1 MKKLNVFF
9 GLVLLTY
16 AVCGQESACKET
28 IQESLQKAA
37 EILNNPESRRLW
49 NISLNAPVLIIN
61 PSENKMYF
69 TAIENGKVSPFK
81 AEEWNN
87 KVPPA
92 NSFFDYAG
100 KRYVTIIY
108 AALRNAPCEQRINLL
123 CHEIFHTYQK
133 SLGIENQSSVNRH
146 MDEVQ
151 GRTLL
156 QMEMKALQQALSG
169 DSGSLR
175 DALYIRTYRQSIYP
189 DNNEDLYE
197 LNEGLAEYTGV
208 KLSMKDAGEYIKNR
222 LNYDIT
228 KGYTNAFG
236 YFTGSAYAIL
246 LDTIYPQWRYDK
258 DLTKGLI
265 YLIKKEKPEYR
276 ITIEKKELD
285 KLFAKYEYALR
296 LKKEKEE
303 LDSFGDMEK
312 FRELLKPS
320 TSKLCLPNQRLSF
333 TYNPNDRV
341 ITLDDAVL
349 LRNMTIRGDWGQLT
363 VKSGLIRKNNWSA
376 FYLLPPSTVS
386 SEAVS
391 GDDYEIKLN
400 PGWKVE
406 AANGLFRIGKE

>member
-9 GLVLLTY
+9 GLLFLAY
-16 AVCGQESACKET
+16 AVYGQESACKET
-28 IQESLQKAA
+28 MQESLQKAA
-37 EILNNPESRRLW
+37 EILNNPESQRLW
-49 NISLNAPVLIIN
+49 NVSLGAPVLIIN
-61 PSENKMYF
+61 PLENKMYF
-69 TAIENGKVSPFK
+69 TAIENGNVSPLK

-87 KVPPA
+87 KIPLA

-108 AALRNAPCEQRINLL
+108 AALMNAPCEQRINLL
-123 CHEIFHTYQK
+123 SHEIFHTYQK
-133 SLGIENQSSVNRH
+133 SLGIENLCSVNHH

-208 KLSMKDAGEYIKNR
+208 KISMKDAREYIKSR
-222 LNYDIT
+222 LNYDIS

-236 YFTGSAYAIL
+236 YFTGSAYATL
-246 LDTIYPQWRYDK
+246 LDTIYPKWRYDK
-258 DLTKGLI
+258 DLAKGLI

-285 KLFAKYEYALR
+285 KLFAKYQYTLR
-296 LKKEKEE
+296 LEKEKEE
-303 LDSFGDMEK
+303 LISFGDMEK
-312 FRELLKPS
+312 FRKLLKPA
-320 TSKLCLPNQRLSF
+320 TSKLCLPNQGISF

-349 LRNMTIRGDWGQLT
+349 LRNITIRGDWGQLT
-363 VKSGLIRKNNWSA
+363 VKSGVIRTNSWSA
-376 FYLLPPSTVS
+376 FYLLPPATIS
-386 SEAVS
+386 SEVVS
-391 GDDYEIKLN
+391 GEEYEIKLN
-400 PGWKVE
+400 PGWKV
-406 AANGLFRIGKE
+406 AAENGLYRIVKK